1 MKRLDFSTLGSDR
14 FFSDVCENDQ
24 EFFLK
29 NKMVDIGEN
38 LIMNS
43 LQSDSDNCSNKQAE
57 YSKNV
62 QNVMPMFLFLMR
74 ELKEDLW
81 DLKKRISTLEEGTE
95 KYKNNVLARHDDK
108 KDIDQIRKRMQ
119 KIDQVKSVKNN
130 REHVFKEREEWHR
143 RRGHALEKI
152 REIYMQL
159 ARLNSEL
166 DSLC

>member
-1 MKRLDFSTLGSDR
+1 MKRLNFSTLGSER
-14 FFSDVCENDQ
+14 FFSDVCENAQ

-29 NKMVDIGEN
+29 NKMVDVGEN

-43 LQSDSDNCSNKQAE
+43 LQSDSDNCSNKGAE
-57 YSKNV
+57 YSENV
-62 QNVMPMFLFLMR
+62 QNVMPMFLSLIR
-74 ELKEDLW
+74 ELKEDLR

-95 KYKNNVLARHDDK
+95 KPGNNVIKEHINK
-108 KDIDQIRKRMQ
+108 KDVERIGKGFQ
-119 KIDQVKSVKNN
+119 KIDQRKSVKNN
-130 REHVFKEREEWHR
+130 GNFWFKEREEWHR